1 MLSIPDMALLGAAA
15 LMLFGPDQ
23 LPKVAR
29 RAGSVMREI
38 QNTSHAFLREMERA
52 ADVAPPPPPRSDP
65 APAGSYT
72 DVAPAPFSEAY
83 APYEPARPEPSR
95 HAVDPYG
102 EPEAATPAHG
112 VDPYGDP
119 QPSVAE
125 KLAEPRPAIDLE
137 VASQAAQAAPQ
148 ADHPAHV

>member
-29 RAGSVMREI
+29 KAGTVMREI

-52 ADVAPPPPPRSDP
+52 ADVAPSPPLRSDP

-72 DVAPAPFSEAY
+72 DFSPAPSTEAY
-83 APYEPARPEPSR
+83 APYEPARPEPTTR
-95 HAVDPYG
+95 AVDPYG
-102 EPEAATPAHG
+102 EPEAAPAARG

-119 QPSVAE
+119 EPPVVE
-125 KLAEPRPAIDLE
+125 RIAEPRPAIDLE
-137 VASQAAQAAPQ
+137 VASATAHAAPQ
-148 ADHPAHV
+148 TDHPTHV

>member
-29 RAGSVMREI
+29 KAGTVMREI
-38 QNTSHAFLREMERA
+38 QNTSNAFLREIERA
-52 ADVAPPPPPRSDP
+52 AEVPPTPPPRTDP
-65 APAGSYT
+65 APASRYT
-72 DVAPAPFSEAY
+72 DVSPAASDEVY
-83 APYEPARPEPSR
+83 APYEPARPERSA

-102 EPEAATPAHG
+102 EPEAAPAARS

-119 QPSVAE
+119 EPAVAE
-125 KLAEPRPAIDLE
+125 RLGEPRPAIDLE
-137 VASQAAQAAPQ
+137 VASTAAHPAPQ
-148 ADHPAHV
+148 ADHPTHV